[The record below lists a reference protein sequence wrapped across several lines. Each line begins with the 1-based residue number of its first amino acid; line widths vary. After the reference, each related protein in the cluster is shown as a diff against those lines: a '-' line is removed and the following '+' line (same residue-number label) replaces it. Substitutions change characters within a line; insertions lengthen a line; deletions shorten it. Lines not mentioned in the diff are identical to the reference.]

1 LILTRSTAK
10 IVDHEMVKRRGAERR
25 IETRGYGE
33 ERRCLPQAPRQFAG
47 NVERRNTQRRVRDR
61 RTRERRRSGA
71 LDLLQ

>member
-1 LILTRSTAK
+1 
-10 IVDHEMVKRRGAERR
+10 MVERKGVERR

-33 ERRCLPQAPRQFAG
+33 ERRCLPHAPRQFAG
-47 NVERRNTQRRVRDR
+47 NVERRNIQRRVRDR